1 MFLGS
6 FSQLRSPTIR
16 RLGGGGRGHLLTQ
29 FVLWPR
35 ADPHFLRVPCW
46 KITLFVLVPVLGP
59 LLALV
64 ICYNWLHRRLAGV
77 GAGGRALGGVGPLQS
92 GGGGVLCGVWG
103 GAGGCVGR
111 GWSSS
116 TSHGFFFFPG
126 QFLEELSKFFSPF
139 IL

>member
-103 GAGGCVGR
+103 GQGAVWGGAGHLPPVMD
-111 GWSSS
+111 
-116 TSHGFFFFPG
+116 FFFFQG
-126 QFLEELSKFFSPF
+126 SFLRS
-139 IL
+139 